1 MNTTKTQ
8 HYISLAL
15 LALGVAALALPLLI
29 LLFSS
34 LKPNAEVYAFPFR
47 FFPEQWTLSNYASAW
62 RSNLDQYAWNS
73 IVTSAIPTLTTIVAG
88 ILAAFALAK
97 MSFAGKGLLL
107 KFIVL
112 MMLVPFDILIVP
124 MFQLFKGFQLL
135 DTLAGIMVPGL
146 ASAFGVFLMRQF
158 MLQIPDELIEAARID
173 GCGLGGII
181 ARIVLPNVK
190 PGIAVLGITT
200 FLHNW
205 NVFTWPFII
214 TSGDVNKT
222 LSVGLAGMVTSV
234 NNFNPGALLAGG
246 VIMIV
251 PVFLL
256 FLLFQKGITQVYMT
270 TGIK

>member
-8 HYISLAL
+8 HYASLAL
-15 LALGVAALALPLLI
+15 LTLGIAFISAPLLI

-34 LKPNAEVYAFPFR
+34 FKPNSEVYAFPFQ
-47 FFPEQWTLSNYASAW
+47 FFPELWTLDNYSSAW
-62 RSNLDQYAWNS
+62 SNNLSLYAWNS
-73 IVTSAIPTLTTIVAG
+73 LVTSLIPTATTIVTG
-88 ILAAFALAK
+88 LLAAYALAK
-97 MSFAGKGLLL
+97 MTFVGKGALL

-135 DTLAGIMVPGL
+135 DTLTGIMIPGL
-146 ASAFGVFLMRQF
+146 VSAFGVFLMRQF

-173 GCGLGGII
+173 GCGLWGII
-181 ARIVLPNVK
+181 VKLVLPNVK

-222 LSVGLAGMVTSV
+222 LSVGLASMVTSI

-246 VIMIV
+246 IIMII
-251 PVFLL
+251 PVFVL
-256 FLLFQKGITQVYMT
+256 FVIFQKGITQVYMT